1 MIKATHLCKSFGNH
15 VIFKDLSFE
24 IKNGE
29 FICFS
34 GKSGAGKTTLLN
46 IIGQLEPASSGI
58 ITYDGEE
65 IDSTKKRLNFF
76 RSKVSFVFQNFALV
90 EGKTVIQNL
99 NLVKKSNR
107 ANLSA
112 KEVLEK
118 VGLQD
123 KINEKVYSLSGGE
136 QQRVAL
142 ARVFYKQSDII
153 LADEPTGSLDRLN
166 ADRIISL
173 LRELNATGK
182 TIILVTHDEKIKTQ
196 SDRIIEL

>member
-1 MIKATHLCKSFGNH
+1 MIKATRLCKSFGNH

-24 IKNGE
+24 IKDGE

-99 NLVKKSNR
+99 NLVKKPNR

-123 KINEKVYSLSGGE
+123 KINAKVYSLSGGE

-166 ADRIISL
+166 ADHIISL